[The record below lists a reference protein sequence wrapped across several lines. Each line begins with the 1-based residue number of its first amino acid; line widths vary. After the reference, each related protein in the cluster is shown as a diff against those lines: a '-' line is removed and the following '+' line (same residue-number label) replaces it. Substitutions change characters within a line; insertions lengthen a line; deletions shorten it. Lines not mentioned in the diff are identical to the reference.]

1 MRWQLITEQ
10 FSPKLTHAK
19 GSHKAVADA
28 LSRMRLTED
37 GIAEEELK
45 NDVGIQN
52 PLAQEL
58 SNKLSQQNLLLQA
71 GF

>member
-1 MRWQLITEQ
+1 MRWRLIIEE
-10 FSPKLTHAK
+10 FGPKLTCMK
-19 GSHKAVADA
+19 GSHNLVADA

-52 PLAQEL
+52 PLAREL